1 MSENEKKATVSLAN
15 ILNTGVRKHGK
26 TILNNLCVAIKLTRL
41 YQSSHQNVREAL
53 EEFVELLQGFMR
65 LQGTV
70 NLSLMHDFLFLND
83 VRIQVDF
90 GGYDTYKFVVDLFQD
105 RDLGDISFSK
115 DVTPTELEQMV
126 NLFNQPLP
134 GRKPAWEEFSDLLG
148 KHNLPNI
155 DFSQLEVR
163 HDIYE
168 DISNDVRKLAIRT
181 FFKAISS
188 VGKALVAA
196 QEGRRI
202 NLKSLKIAI
211 QAIVDLTL
219 DNQHLLLALTNVR
232 DFGRLGANHAVN
244 VAVLAVAI
252 GTKLGLSKRI
262 LGDLGI
268 TGLLHDIGKAN
279 DPEDLQKECIPEL
292 TGSRFDEYFAHVY
305 TGTESLLRQSLV
317 HQIVKSMN
325 VAFLHHYRY
334 DRTGYPSLMAT
345 KEQNLFTRIIA
356 VANYYDNAMTAGR
369 ITTAPDTPETIMR
382 TLLDRSGTEFDP
394 LVVKAFVNLMGLYP
408 VGCMVRLDTGEV
420 ATVVAPPTNPKFLD
434 RPTVRLVSDAHGNP
448 SSATVNLLDRFKT
461 GTFKHSIL
469 KFYQHEEVELE
480 LEEYLAVI

>member
-1 MSENEKKATVSLAN
+1 MSENEKATVSLAN

-26 TILNNLCVAIKLTRL
+26 TILNNLSVAIRLTRL

-65 LQGTV
+65 LQGGV
-70 NLSLMHDFLFLND
+70 SLSLMHDFLFLND

-90 GGYDTYKFVVDLFQD
+90 GGYDTYRFVVDLFKD

-115 DVTPTELEQMV
+115 GITPTELEQMV
-126 NLFNQPLP
+126 NLFNVALP
-134 GRKPAWEEFSDLLG
+134 GRKPAWEEFSDLLAR
-148 KHNLPNI
+148 HNLPNI

-168 DISNDVRKLAIRT
+168 DISDDIRKVAIRT

-188 VGKALVAA
+188 AGKALVAV

-202 NLKSLKIAI
+202 NLKSLKIAT
-211 QAIVDLTL
+211 QSIVDLTL
-219 DNQHLLLALTNVR
+219 DDQHLLLALTNVR
-232 DFGRLGANHAVN
+232 NFGRLGANHAVN
-244 VAVLAVAI
+244 VAVLAVAV
-252 GTKLGLSKRI
+252 GAKLGLSKRI

-268 TGLLHDIGKAN
+268 TGLLHDIGKAA
-279 DPEDLQKECIPEL
+279 DPDDLQNSCIPDL
-292 TGSRFDEYFAHVY
+292 QGDRFEEYYAHVY
-305 TGTESLLRQSLV
+305 RGTESLLRQSLV

-369 ITTAPDTPETIMR
+369 FGETPETPENVLR
-382 TLLDRSGTEFDP
+382 DLLDKSGTEFDP

-420 ATVVAPPTNPKFLD
+420 ATVIAPPTDPKFLD
-434 RPTVRLVSDAHGNP
+434 RPTVRLVSDAYGNEA
-448 SSATVNLLDRFKT
+448 SATINLLDRLKT
-461 GTFKHSIL
+461 GKFKHSIL
-469 KFYQHEEVELE
+469 KFYQHEEVNLE

>member
-1 MSENEKKATVSLAN
+1 MSGNEKAQVSLAN

-26 TILNNLCVAIKLTRL
+26 SILNNLCVAVRLTRL

-70 NLSLMHDFLFLND
+70 NLSLMHEFLFLND

-90 GGYDTYKFVVDLFQD
+90 GGYDTYKFVVDLFKD
-105 RDLGDISFSK
+105 RDIGDVSFSQGI
-115 DVTPTELEQMV
+115 TPSELEQLV
-126 NLFNQPLP
+126 NLLNVKLP
-134 GRKPAWEEFSDLLG
+134 GRKPAWEEFSALLA
-148 KHNLPNI
+148 KQNLPNI

-163 HDIYE
+163 HDVFE
-168 DISNDVRKLAIRT
+168 DISDDVRKIAIRT

-188 VGKALVAA
+188 AGKAISAA

-219 DNQHLLLALTNVR
+219 DDEHLLLALTNVR

-244 VAVLAVAI
+244 VAVLGVAI
-252 GTKLGLSKRI
+252 GAKLGLSKRI

-268 TGLLHDIGKAN
+268 TGLLHDIGKA
-279 DPEDLQKECIPEL
+279 DAPEELQKTCIADLE
-292 TGSRFDEYFAHVY
+292 GDRFEQYYAHVY
-305 TGTESLLRQSLV
+305 EGTETLLRQSLV

-345 KEQNLFTRIIA
+345 KEQNLFTRVIA
-356 VANYYDNAMTAGR
+356 VANHYDNSLTPGRFTA
-369 ITTAPDTPETIMR
+369 APGTPETVLR
-382 TLLDRSGTEFDP
+382 ELLDKSGTEFDP

-408 VGCMVRLDTGEV
+408 VGSMVRLDTGEI
-420 ATVVAPPTNPKFLD
+420 ATVIAPPTNPRFLD
-434 RPTVRLVSDAHGNP
+434 RPTVRLVSDKHGKQAN
-448 SSATVNLLDRFKT
+448 ATLNLLDRFKT
-461 GTFKHSIL
+461 GKFKHSIL
-469 KFYQHEEVELE
+469 KFYQHEEVNLE